1 MGTAIAA
8 CDRLR
13 TALGCA
19 VLVIHHTRRDGA
31 NERGSTALRGAADT
45 MLAVTVA
52 DDVITLACDKQRDA
66 APFDSLRLRLLEV
79 GSSVVLVPSDAS
91 PQPGRLTSKA
101 RMMLVTLVELCDA
114 DKPPTYSKWLKA
126 VDCPESTFI
135 AGLKTLKDGGWVT
148 KQPGKRG
155 VTTYSATDKSRTA
168 VAPHHT
174 NEAPNAASGARSKH
188 HTKHHP

>member
-1 MGTAIAA
+1 MRAWHFSENAYPY
-8 CDRLR
+8 LPPE
-13 TALGCA
+13 
-19 VLVIHHTRRDGA
+19 
-31 NERGSTALRGAADT
+31 NEYESIRVTLPNRNYDPKKGAALYDRFLDEWCIAEDEGMEI
-45 MLAVTVA
+45 MLNEHHQTATCV
-52 DDVITLACDKQRDA
+52 DPA
-66 APFDSLRLRLLEV
+66 API
-79 GSSVVLVPSDAS
+79 VLGALA
-91 PQPGRLTSKA
+91 RLTSKA